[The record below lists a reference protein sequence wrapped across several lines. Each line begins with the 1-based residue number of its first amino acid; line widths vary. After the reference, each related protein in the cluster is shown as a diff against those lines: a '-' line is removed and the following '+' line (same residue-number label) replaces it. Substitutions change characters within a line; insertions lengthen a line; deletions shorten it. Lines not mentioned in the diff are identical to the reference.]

1 MPDVKHCGGLTKAL
15 TKALLWDNDGVLV
28 DTEHLYFEATQRVM
42 ATAGVELTEE
52 QYIDHFLVEGKG
64 AWHLL
69 EECGVSAD
77 GIARLRDER
86 NDLYGCL
93 LREGPRAIPGV
104 AETLQALRGRYVMG
118 VVTSSRKDHFDLI
131 HEHTGLL
138 QYFDFVLTASD
149 YPRVKPY
156 PDPYLAAVERSG
168 VGADSCIAI
177 EDSERGLEA
186 ATLAGVRCI
195 VVPTALTRGGR
206 FARAYR
212 VLTSAHE
219 IPGALDLAIW

>member
-1 MPDVKHCGGLTKAL
+1 VIEAI
-15 TKALLWDNDGVLV
+15 LWDNDGVLV
-28 DTEHLYFEATQRVM
+28 DTEHLYFQATQRVL
-42 ATAGVELTEE
+42 ASVGVTLTEE
-52 QYIDHFLVEGKG
+52 QYIDCFLVEGHG
-64 AWHLL
+64 AWHLV
-69 EECGVSAD
+69 EARGVGDAE
-77 GIARLRDER
+77 IARLREQR
-86 NDLYGCL
+86 NEIYGRL
-93 LREGPRAIPGV
+93 LSQGPRVIPGIV
-104 AETLQALRGRYVMG
+104 ETLDALRGRYVMG

-168 VGADSCIAI
+168 VGADACIAI

-195 VVPTALTRGGR
+195 VVPTALTRGGQ
-206 FARAYR
+206 FAKAQR
-212 VLTSAHE
+212 VLASASE
-219 IPGALDLAIW
+219 IPTALSDPAI

>member
-1 MPDVKHCGGLTKAL
+1 VGDA
-15 TKALLWDNDGVLV
+15 
-28 DTEHLYFEATQRVM
+28 E
-42 ATAGVELTEE
+42 
-52 QYIDHFLVEGKG
+52 
-64 AWHLL
+64 
-69 EECGVSAD
+69 
-77 GIARLRDER
+77 IARLREQR
-86 NDLYGCL
+86 NEIYGRL
-93 LREGPRAIPGV
+93 LSQGPRVIPGIV
-104 AETLQALRGRYVMG
+104 ETLDALRGRYVMG

-168 VGADSCIAI
+168 VGANACIAI

-186 ATLAGVRCI
+186 ATLAGVRCM

-206 FARAYR
+206 FAKAQR
-212 VLTSAHE
+212 VLASVSE
-219 IPGALDLAIW
+219 IPAALSDRSMW